1 MKISEVIEKV
11 VAYHPPMDESHPTTD
26 VVKIGDP
33 KQECTGIVVTCFAS
47 VNVIRRAAELGA
59 NLIIVHE
66 PLFWNHEDRTD
77 WLENSV
83 IFQEKKKLLEENGIV
98 VWRDHD
104 HIHGGS
110 PVNPPLDGIF
120 YGIMKELG
128 WEPYRIGFAG
138 KPLLYLIPETDAA
151 ELGLFLKERLNLNG
165 IRIVG
170 DPHTKVSK
178 IFLWEHIRE
187 HDPMEEEK
195 LRKVD
200 EEEIDAIIPLELIDW
215 TVSAYVRDA
224 SQLGHAKI
232 LYNIGHFNFEEIGM
246 KYMLQYLPG
255 LVGNIPVHYVQ
266 SGDAFD
272 FLI

>member
-1 MKISEVIEKV
+1 MKISEIIAKVI
-11 VAYHPPMDESHPTTD
+11 AYHPPMDENFPTTD

-33 KQECTGIVVTCFAS
+33 AQKCTGIVVTCFAS
-47 VNVIRRAAELGA
+47 VHVIREAAKLGA

-66 PLFWNHEDRTD
+66 PLFWSHEDTTG
-77 WLENSV
+77 WLEGSA
-83 IFQEKKKLLEENGIV
+83 IFQEKKKLLDENGIV

-110 PVNPPLDGIF
+110 PVDPPLDGIF

-128 WEPYRIGFAG
+128 WEQYLIGSAK
-138 KPLLYLIPETDAA
+138 KPLLYQIPETDAT
-151 ELGLFLKERLNLNG
+151 ELGQFLKEKLNLNG

-187 HDPMEEEK
+187 HGPGESEK
-195 LRKVD
+195 LLKVD
-200 EEEIDAIIPLELIDW
+200 REEIDAIIPLELIDW

-224 SQLGHAKI
+224 AQLGHPKI
-232 LYNIGHFNFEEIGM
+232 IYNIGHFNFEEIGM
-246 KYMLQYLPG
+246 KDMLRYLPE
-255 LVGNIPVHYVQ
+255 LVGQIPVHYVQ
-266 SGDAFD
+266 SGDAFE
-272 FLI
+272 FLV